1 MDKGFIQGR
10 RHHLFRVNS
19 GGFDE
24 VAQHVVVL
32 DLKRGNPSIA
42 GELRLHRRYDAS
54 PLVSQLPCLIQIF
67 VEPRGHKTAISGQ
80 KRWFSDQRFVQKR
93 DNLVMTAQRPVRIRQ
108 HLGQTVGLPV
118 RDCLCLG

>member
-32 DLKRGNPSIA
+32 DLERGDPGIV
-42 GELRLHRRYDAS
+42 GELCLHRRYDAS
-54 PLVSQLPCLIQIF
+54 PFVPQLPCLIQIF
-67 VEPRGHKTAISGQ
+67 VKPRSYKTAISAQ

-108 HLGQTVGLPV
+108 HLRQTVGLPV
-118 RDCLCLG
+118 RDCLRLG